1 MLTGTIVNAGAIL
14 AGTVAGLIVQKGI
27 KENYSK
33 AVIKAIAL
41 TVIMIGISGALET
54 NNLLLVIVSLVLGT
68 LSGTALQI
76 EARLDR
82 LGEKLN
88 QHFGRGDS
96 PFVEGFV
103 TASLIF
109 CVGAMAVVGSIES
122 GLQGNHETLFAK
134 SLLDGITSLILAS
147 TLGVGVLFSAVAVLI
162 YQGGITLLASSVAP
176 LLTDAVITEM
186 SAVGGILILGLGL
199 NILDVG
205 KERIPVG
212 NMLPAIFI
220 PILIMQ
226 FF

>member
-14 AGTVAGLIVQKGI
+14 VGTIAGLLIQKGI

-88 QHFGRGDS
+88 QRFGRGDS

-147 TLGVGVLFSAVAVLI
+147 TLGVGVLFSAVAVLL
-162 YQGGITLLASSVAP
+162 YQGGITLLASNVAP

-226 FF
+226 IL

>member
-14 AGTVAGLIVQKGI
+14 VGTIAGLLIQKGI

-147 TLGVGVLFSAVAVLI
+147 TLGVGVLFSAVAVLL

>member
-14 AGTVAGLIVQKGI
+14 VGTIAGLLIQKGI

-88 QHFGRGDS
+88 QRFGRGDS

-147 TLGVGVLFSAVAVLI
+147 TLGVGVLFSAVAVLL
-162 YQGGITLLASSVAP
+162 YQGGITLLASNVAP

>member
-1 MLTGTIVNAGAIL
+1 MLTGTLVNSGAIFL
-14 AGTVAGLIVQKGI
+14 GTFVGLIVKKGI

-33 AVIKAIAL
+33 AIIKAISLA
-41 TVIMIGISGALET
+41 VIMIGISGALTTE
-54 NNLLLVIVSLVLGT
+54 NLLLMIIALVLGT
-68 LSGTALQI
+68 LLGTALQL

-82 LGEKLN
+82 LGEHLN

-147 TLGVGVLFSAVAVLI
+147 TLGIGVLFSAVAVMF

-176 LLTDAVITEM
+176 LLTDAVVTEM
-186 SAVGGILILGLGL
+186 SAVGGILILALGL
-199 NILDVG
+199 NILEVG

-212 NMLPAIFI
+212 NMLPAIFL
-220 PILIMQ
+220 PILLLQ

>member
-14 AGTVAGLIVQKGI
+14 VGTIAGLLIRKGI

-33 AVIKAIAL
+33 AVIKAISL